1 MVDYSKYNLS
11 EDNMQFIKDL
21 HDIEEG
27 QSEAAL
33 IYKNTLHFDV
43 EMMCGKVYV
52 FFSDE
57 NFFTFDTMDDMI
69 LNFKLDGKPFIEVIE
84 DIDFN

>member
-27 QSEAAL
+27 QSFIDL
-33 IYKNTLHFDV
+33 IYKNTLPFDI
-43 EMMCGKVYV
+43 EMMGGQVYV

-69 LNFKLDGKPFIEVIE
+69 LNFKLDGKPFIECID
-84 DIDFN
+84 DIDCK

>member
-11 EDNMQFIKDL
+11 EDSLQFIKDL

-27 QSEAAL
+27 QSFIDL
-33 IYKNTLHFDV
+33 IYKNTLPFDI
-43 EMMCGKVYV
+43 EMMGGQVYV

-69 LNFKLDGKPFIEVIE
+69 LNFKLDGKPFIECID
-84 DIDFN
+84 DIDCK